1 MSSAAE
7 QVLVHCAAL
16 VSMRPSTMASNIAN
30 EERIRTEPRQPRVIP
45 RFTGTMRPDYF
56 ICEAQRPQ
64 GFSDKPQG
72 ARARDFRLGGA
83 KRKVT
88 NGRRVVKDLPQ
99 KPMVAPTST
108 HRIQAADTRGLSQNP
123 KITPKMSQ
131 ITPKMSRYKRGLFL
145 RYGLK
150 PHACNHTAAS
160 TFTLTKR
167 ARPREHPQVAFHD

>member
-7 QVLVHCAAL
+7 QVLVHCAEL

-108 HRIQAADTRGLSQNP
+108 HRQPTAGLVPKSKNNSQ
-123 KITPKMSQ
+123 MSQ

>member
-1 MSSAAE
+1 MLHSIAECDAAHE
-7 QVLVHCAAL
+7 
-16 VSMRPSTMASNIAN
+16 SMRPSTMASNIAN

-88 NGRRVVKDLPQ
+88 IERRVVKDLPQ

-123 KITPKMSQ
+123 KITPKMSN
-131 ITPKMSRYKRGLFL
+131 ITPKMSRYKRGLF
-145 RYGLK
+145 RHTNRHGMK
-150 PHACNHTAAS
+150 PHACNRKAES
-160 TFTLTKR
+160 TSTLTKR